1 MKNPKRHFSGGATRQ
16 TAKKHV
22 KRHSASVIA
31 GDAHVTPTVRCRLA
45 LSRTVTVK
53 TTTTTAT
60 TQRERGR
67 GAGRGAG
74 QLPPRTVWRFLGAL
88 RMESLL
94 NGKGLAGLLPHP
106 CLLMSTP
113 FTAASG
119 GGNQV
124 STDGRTERQVVAH
137 PHGGMSRG
145 LTKGGQAP

>member
-1 MKNPKRHFSGGATRQ
+1 M
-16 TAKKHV
+16 
-22 KRHSASVIA
+22 
-31 GDAHVTPTVRCRLA
+31 
-45 LSRTVTVK
+45 
-53 TTTTTAT
+53 
-60 TQRERGR
+60 
-67 GAGRGAG
+67 
-74 QLPPRTVWRFLGAL
+74 QLPPRTVWRFLEAL

-106 CLLMSTP
+106 CLLMSPP